1 MIAHLSGRLASKTPE
16 NIIVDVGG
24 VGYEVHVPLSTFYI
38 LPDENQGV
46 SLLVYTDVKE
56 DSIRLFGFL
65 TAKEKELFVK
75 LITVSGIGP
84 KLALNILSGIES
96 DDLALAVNSGN
107 IERICA
113 IPGVGKKMAGRLIL
127 ELKDKLKVDEQATDT
142 AKDLIENKEMLFDD
156 VVSALTN
163 LGYKKNIVEN
173 NLSSLINKS
182 ENKNWT
188 FENLLKASLKLLA
201 K

>member
-173 NLSSLINKS
+173 NLSSI
-182 ENKNWT
+182 
-188 FENLLKASLKLLA
+188 FP
-201 K
+201 